1 VGIAVEVFG
10 HRGACGYLPENTM
23 ESFEHAFELGAA
35 AIEFDVVMSQDG
47 VPVIRHDR
55 DLTHTTDIQKHS
67 FLSNM
72 VDELKAEDVAQLRAI
87 ERYPDGRQESASHDG
102 KYHIPTLREVVNHP
116 GFDGRHLIIELKYG
130 KQFFDA
136 GLDSVEALK
145 QLLEEAD
152 LEQRGVRV
160 TIECFEFGVLRRA
173 KEAIGSRAQ
182 YVFLSAPD
190 MLPEG
195 FSELEDELL
204 EEIAENFDGVSVAIP
219 MVLQGDLVA
228 RAKSKGLYIFT
239 YTARTETAEGQWR
252 VWFERLIATEV
263 DGIFTDQPD
272 LLAEVVAAL
281 P

>member
-1 VGIAVEVFG
+1 
-10 HRGACGYLPENTM
+10 
-23 ESFEHAFELGAA
+23 
-35 AIEFDVVMSQDG
+35 
-47 VPVIRHDR
+47 
-55 DLTHTTDIQKHS
+55 
-67 FLSNM
+67 
-72 VDELKAEDVAQLRAI
+72 
-87 ERYPDGRQESASHDG
+87 
-102 KYHIPTLREVVNHP
+102 
-116 GFDGRHLIIELKYG
+116 
-130 KQFFDA
+130 
-136 GLDSVEALK
+136 
-145 QLLEEAD
+145 
-152 LEQRGVRV
+152 
-160 TIECFEFGVLRRA
+160 LRRA

-195 FSELEDELL
+195 YSALEDELL
-204 EEIAENFDGVSVAIP
+204 DEIAENFDGVSVAIP

-252 VWFERLIATEV
+252 AWFERLIATGV